1 MKPAHNIAGS
11 GSMNTVLNGPFRRR
25 DTLQVSSLLG
35 CPHQLFSTNSS
46 PCLSDL
52 DGREVHVFA
61 NVGGC
66 IKCAVCAPVF
76 TFQHLIHT
84 LLERDI
90 SYHSTPSSHVLS
102 NTFTTT
108 TTPTLSCIQLHPNI
122 MKAHS
127 FSLLAFLL
135 SGSHVYA
142 QSVGSCSN
150 ITTEGGWQGVA
161 SISVS
166 PTSHPMQYLCPLRL
180 TSKPVLRLH
189 GYSLQLR
196 PRQRRRRKLA
206 RQHRRRPRHWSGLLL
221 WRRQPDTLQRQH
233 GQRSAQLRYRVRV
246 LLRAPNHRRG
256 CIQQRHWSRFKYH
269 GHGSRC
275 MLQ

>member
-1 MKPAHNIAGS
+1 M
-11 GSMNTVLNGPFRRR
+11 
-25 DTLQVSSLLG
+25 
-35 CPHQLFSTNSS
+35 
-46 PCLSDL
+46 SDL
-52 DGREVHVFA
+52 DGREVHVLA
-61 NVGGC
+61 NECGYIRVLFVLLC
-66 IKCAVCAPVF
+66 SLSHIRSTLFWKETSHIILPQVRTYLVIK
-76 TFQHLIHT
+76 
-84 LLERDI
+84 
-90 SYHSTPSSHVLS
+90 
-102 NTFTTT
+102 FTTIT
-108 TTPTLSCIQLHPNI
+108 IPTPSCIQLHPKT
-122 MKAHS
+122 MKSHS

-142 QSVGSCSN
+142 QSCSN

-166 PTSHPMQYLCPLRL
+166 PTSYPTQCPCPLRL
-180 TSKPVLRLH
+180 ISKPVLRLH
-189 GYSLQLR
+189 GFSLQLR

-206 RQHRRRPRHWSGLLL
+206 RQHRRRPRHRSGLLL
-221 WRRQPDTLQRQH
+221 WRRQPDTLQWQH

-275 MLQ
+275 ML